1 MSVKRVKGTVLVVVS
16 GAVILAAGLLIVL
29 QWGNP
34 AEFSLYGKNYSI
46 RVQEDGKTATEGV
59 NTGLLMLCSAAGG
72 VLLLWMTKVLLR
84 GIGAL
89 RKAGKEAETREATA
103 ALKAARARQATESRQ
118 SDETGG

>member
-16 GAVILAAGLLIVL
+16 GAVILAAGVLIVL

-46 RVQEDGKTATEGV
+46 RFQEDGKTATEGV

-72 VLLLWMTKVLLR
+72 VLVFWMTKVLLG

-89 RKAGKEAETREATA
+89 RKASKESETREAA
-103 ALKAARARQATESRQ
+103 EALKTVRAQRTAESARG
-118 SDETGG
+118 DEGGG

>member
-16 GAVILAAGLLIVL
+16 GAVILAAGVLIVL

-46 RVQEDGKTATEGV
+46 RFQEDGKTATEGV

-72 VLLLWMTKVLLR
+72 VLVFWMTKVLLG

-89 RKAGKEAETREATA
+89 RKASKESETREAA
-103 ALKAARARQATESRQ
+103 EALKTVRAQRTAESARG
-118 SDETGG
+118 DEEGG